1 MAIFQDNLGK
11 PVPERFHSGFYW
23 IKDDGGGGDIQSCKM
38 LSSSQII
45 ATNKQTTAFLSPNQ
59 QYHNQNTEGK
69 MYHIPQTCS
78 SKLTWQFPSFSWP
91 SKAPQSSLPW
101 EKVAEHFISPEADKI
116 ALSLPNYQTQS
127 GKIPKQICS
136 SETACK
142 TVVYAFL
149 SAFFSHFHLDLNS
162 YSVSYFVLN

>member
-1 MAIFQDNLGK
+1 MAIFQDNLVK
-11 PVPERFHSGFYW
+11 PVPERLHSGFYW

-91 SKAPQSSLPW
+91 SKAPHYLGRRLPSISS
-101 EKVAEHFISPEADKI
+101 
-116 ALSLPNYQTQS
+116 ALRLTKSHYLYQITKHNLAKSQN
-127 GKIPKQICS
+127 KFAPVKLH
-136 SETACK
+136 AR
-142 TVVYAFL
+142 L
-149 SAFFSHFHLDLNS
+149 
-162 YSVSYFVLN
+162 